1 MAIVVELL
9 SRKNL
14 PIKHFKFD
22 KNSITIGRDYHTDLH
37 LDDPYVCPTHLVIE
51 QNNDGELQL
60 SDCQSVNGVMVNHK
74 TVSQQVLGADDII
87 KIGRSRLRI
96 IDPAKPVTAALVL
109 SPLEE
114 KLGWL
119 NSSLL
124 AILLTLAYLA
134 YSLLTAYIGSV
145 AEFKIAKAL
154 PQVLGQMAAISLW
167 PLMLAALAKIFRK
180 DSHLVSQFNLIWLLL
195 LGVNALGLFQSIL
208 YFNFQ
213 FGSWYEWFEFFV
225 FAAIVCGFIWI
236 TLFIGFHQASRRRN
250 IYTVSLTSIVLAP
263 ILIFGMLEN
272 NDFSPRPEYDATI
285 LPPSYHFTSADTTE
299 EFILHTADLFQ
310 AVDKLVTDKSNI
322 PVVDVE

>member
-51 QNNDGELQL
+51 QNSDGELHL
-60 SDCQSVNGVMVNHK
+60 SDCQSINGVMVNHK

-96 IDPAKPVTAALVL
+96 IDPAKPVTAALIL

-124 AILLTLAYLA
+124 AILLTLTYLA
-134 YSLLTAYIGSV
+134 YSLMTAYIGSV
-145 AEFKIAKAL
+145 TEFKIAKVL

-195 LGVNALGLFQSIL
+195 LGVNALALFQSVL
-208 YFNFQ
+208 YFNFR
-213 FGSWYEWFEFFV
+213 FGSWYEWFEFV
-225 FAAIVCGFIWI
+225 IFAAIVSGFIWI
-236 TLFIGFHQASRRRN
+236 TLFVGFHQVSRRRN
-250 IYTVSLTSIVLAP
+250 IYTLGLASIVLAP
-263 ILIFGMLEN
+263 ILILGMLEN
-272 NDFSPRPEYDATI
+272 NDFNPRPEYDATFYHQATI
-285 LPPSYHFTSADTTE
+285 LPAQIARKISFC
-299 EFILHTADLFQ
+299 
-310 AVDKLVTDKSNI
+310 I
-322 PVVDVE
+322 PRNCLT